1 MENENALHVF
11 KTFNQS
17 GLHRRNNN
25 DETLEWPSKGYCVF
39 KIKTSESQYSVQT
52 QQSNR
57 NGHAEE
63 NALNFIKMNSH
74 YNENETITLYLTYSP
89 CSKCADLLQAFY
101 NQNRFGIKL
110 RIFFTRL
117 YKIPRASCQNAGNRC
132 CQVQVT
138 ENETGLRNLRET
150 NITIAPFTPNA
161 WGQLVI
167 LLLANDGRSA
177 EDQEVLGDLNEILR
191 YDGQR
196 VEDQE
201 VLDA

>member
-11 KTFNQS
+11 KTFYQS

-74 YNENETITLYLTYSP
+74 YNENELITLYLTYSP
-89 CSKCADLLQAFY
+89 CSKCADLLQDFN
-101 NQNRFGIKL
+101 NQNEFGIKL
-110 RIFFTRL
+110 RIFFARL
-117 YKIPRASCQNAGNRC
+117 YKIRRESCQNAGNTC
-132 CQVQVT
+132 CQVQAI
-138 ENETGLRNLRET
+138 ENETGLRNLAKAME
-150 NITIAPFTPNA
+150 ITPFTPNA
-161 WGQLVI
+161 WGELVI
-167 LLLANDGRSA
+167 LLLENDGRGA
-177 EDQEVLGDLNEILR
+177 EDEEVLEDLNKIL
-191 YDGQR
+191 
-196 VEDQE
+196 E
-201 VLDA
+201 